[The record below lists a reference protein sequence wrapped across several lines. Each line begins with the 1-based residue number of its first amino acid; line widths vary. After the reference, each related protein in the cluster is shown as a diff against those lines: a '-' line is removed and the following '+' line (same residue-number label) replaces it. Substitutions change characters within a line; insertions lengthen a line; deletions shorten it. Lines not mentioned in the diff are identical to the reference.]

1 MTESSGPRKGFSTR
15 AIHHAYDPYAGH
27 GSLNPP
33 VYLSSTYTF
42 PTVEDGAARFAGE
55 QAGFVYSRVGNPT
68 THLLEQRIADL
79 EGGEAAVV
87 TALGRA
93 PPPRCC
99 GPCSR
104 PATRSSPTRRFMAA
118 PSASSTTAWPSSA
131 SKSHTLT

>member
-55 QAGFVYSRVGNPT
+55 QAGYVYSRVGNPT

-87 TALGRA
+87 TGSGQGATTSLLWTLLA
-93 PPPRCC
+93 PGDEVIADKTDR
-99 GPCSR
+99 
-104 PATRSSPTRRFMAA
+104 
-118 PSASSTTAWPSSA
+118 
-131 SKSHTLT
+131 KSVG